1 MVVIIDTENS
11 FEEGLVTV
19 PLDINPCPS
28 HGLPQT
34 IVSPQQRSSFEN
46 LVFMSLD
53 GLFTMNVSFRVKV
66 LHVCIIG

>member
-11 FEEGLVTV
+11 FEQGLGTV

-34 IVSPQQRSSFEN
+34 IVSPQQRSPFEN
-46 LVFMSLD
+46 LVFVSLN
-53 GLFTMNVSFRVKV
+53 GLLTMDVSFHVKV